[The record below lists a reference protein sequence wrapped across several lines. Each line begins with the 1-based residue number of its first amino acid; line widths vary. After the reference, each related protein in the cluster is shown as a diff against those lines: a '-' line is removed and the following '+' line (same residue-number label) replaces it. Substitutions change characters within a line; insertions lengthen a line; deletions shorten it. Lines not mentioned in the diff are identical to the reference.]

1 VTTTST
7 STAATGTMTTV
18 TTATAADTYNNQ
30 LIAAAQEMAEAA
42 TETAMAMETTI
53 N

>member
-18 TTATAADTYNNQ
+18 PTATAADTYNNQ
-30 LIAAAQEMAEAA
+30 LIAAAQLLGGA
-42 TETAMAMETTI
+42 
-53 N
+53 